1 MADNSEPQREN
12 LPKEDSPSLAAN
24 ISALMG
30 EATLH
35 KKSGDNAKAGSAY
48 LHVLQFDPGH
58 AEAHY
63 NIGHLYIAEEN
74 LPKAVKSIQNAIH
87 FKPDYL
93 EAHMTLGALLRAEG
107 KFEEADKYFRS
118 AVQCRPD
125 HAAAHYFLGL
135 GLKDQQKPDE
145 AVMSFLEATRLNPSY
160 AQAHFSLGD
169 ALRAL
174 GKIDSAIES
183 YRIAVRIQPNDIRS
197 LLHLGA
203 ALLEQENDSEAIE
216 KFREVIHLDPANHD
230 AYFGLGMYRYGNS
243 RLGGLGNLIMQGGKD
258 LRLVGMNHIEHA
270 ILNGAAARPLALK
283 TLAWF
288 YISEQINPEN
298 KELPPENPLSRKKT
312 RQNAIG
318 LLLELENRYFKQPPP
333 HPYFRGNKELAMMK
347 ALQFVLDKDYTKAG
361 VEFKKVLEISDHLQ
375 NRGFKIN
382 PQLVQSVEAGIE
394 FCELMLLQA
403 SDEKEKRSACAKVNE
418 QKNFLN
424 GGGSMVEY
432 DSKKIRSE
440 LHAVFSEALERM
452 TEKLHCEQT

>member
-1 MADNSEPQREN
+1 MSE
-12 LPKEDSPSLAAN
+12 K
-24 ISALMG
+24 I
-30 EATLH
+30 
-35 KKSGDNAKAGSAY
+35 
-48 LHVLQFDPGH
+48 
-58 AEAHY
+58 
-63 NIGHLYIAEEN
+63 
-74 LPKAVKSIQNAIH
+74 VKIKI
-87 FKPDYL
+87 L
-93 EAHMTLGALLRAEG
+93 
-107 KFEEADKYFRS
+107 
-118 AVQCRPD
+118 
-125 HAAAHYFLGL
+125 HYFLL
-135 GLKDQQKPDE
+135 VAVLFFALAPANAQNPQLKNLTAEEMAPLALKDSMYYHFDDWFARFTGEINRLESAMPSLENRVELMKYHFNYAGLLGELSHTLAFTSKYQDEKISGKFLFHNKRVKKLAQGILDDDSSTQDQQAHANLYLGASEGYIGIFEYGQGNLIVALVNGFQADNH
-145 AVMSFLEATRLNPSY
+145 LEKALILNPK
-160 AQAHFSLGD
+160 L
-169 ALRAL
+169 
-174 GKIDSAIES
+174 
-183 YRIAVRIQPNDIRS
+183 V
-197 LLHLGA
+197 
-203 ALLEQENDSEAIE
+203 
-216 KFREVIHLDPANHD
+216 D

-270 ILNGAAARPLALK
+270 ILNGAAASPLALK

-333 HPYFRGNKELAMMK
+333 HPHFRGNKELAMMK

-361 VEFKKVLEISDHLQ
+361 IEFKKVLEISDHLQ

-382 PQLVQSVEAGIE
+382 PQLVHSVEAGIE